1 MEVRTFN
8 QNQKDNPHESVYA
21 ENHPKR
27 DRTAESRRRAR
38 QRVESLSDDG
48 RKAAARKRYT
58 TKTPITAAELLND
71 RLRPMLEDNGTT
83 VRSGNCQIGARLS
96 QLWQVLTELSGSRVY
111 RL

>member
-8 QNQKDNPHESVYA
+8 QNQKDNPHESVYT

-48 RKAAARKRYT
+48 REAKV
-58 TKTPITAAELLND
+58 AAE
-71 RLRPMLEDNGTT
+71 G
-83 VRSGNCQIGARLS
+83 I
-96 QLWQVLTELSGSRVY
+96 VLTEAQVAALERQKSADEAHGEIETAHPGYLGSQDTY
-111 RL
+111 